1 MRLIE
6 RRRRA
11 ARMLLAPM
19 VLVLLLVAG
28 WPLLR
33 TVWMSCA
40 TIPRAGDAPDIGV
53 VASVGDVCA
62 GWANYLVVLTDPNWW
77 LALRNTL
84 VFTAGSVVMETV
96 FGIAIALALASA
108 MPGRPLLR
116 AAVLVPWAIPTT
128 VSAQMWSWMLHDVFG
143 VINRWLVAGGLL
155 DDGIAWTAQPGL
167 VMLTLIAVDVWKTT
181 PFVALLVL
189 AGLQSVPTDCY
200 EAARIDGV
208 SPWRVF
214 RKVTLPLIAPAVAVA
229 VIFRTLDALRSF
241 DLMYVM
247 TGQNVQTMTLS
258 LYVRQWLVDFQQTG
272 VGSASATLTFFL
284 IALTA
289 LAMIRIGRV
298 ELVDRGIR

>member
-1 MRLIE
+1 
-6 RRRRA
+6 
-11 ARMLLAPM
+11 MLLAPM
-19 VLVLLLVAG
+19 VLALVLVAG

-33 TVWMSCA
+33 TVWMSWA
-40 TIPRAGDAPDIGV
+40 TVPGTGDAHGIGGGAV
-53 VASVGDVCA
+53 VGAVSA
-62 GWANYLVVLTDPNWW
+62 GWVNYLVVLTDPNWW
-77 LALRNTL
+77 LALRNTF
-84 VFTAGSVVMETV
+84 VFTAGSVAMETV
-96 FGIAIALALASA
+96 LGIAIALALASA

-143 VINRWLVAGGLL
+143 VINRWLVAGGLI

-167 VMLTLIAVDVWKTT
+167 AMLTLIAVDVWKTT

-189 AGLQSVPTDCY
+189 AGLQSVPSDCY

-298 ELVDRGIR
+298 ELVDRGVR

>member
-11 ARMLLAPM
+11 ARALLAPM
-19 VLVLLLVAG
+19 VVVLVLIAG
-28 WPLLR
+28 WPLVR
-33 TVWMSCA
+33 TVWLSWSTTPGAGAA
-40 TIPRAGDAPDIGV
+40 TDPG
-53 VASVGDVCA
+53 
-62 GWANYLVVLTDPNWW
+62 GWANYLVVLTDPHWW

-84 VFTAGSVVMETV
+84 VFTVGSVTLETV
-96 FGIAIALALASA
+96 LGIAIALALASV
-108 MPGRPLLR
+108 MPGRTLLR
-116 AAVLVPWAIPTT
+116 AAVLVPWAIPTS

-143 VINRWLVAGGLL
+143 VINRGLVATGWI

-167 VMLTLIAVDVWKTT
+167 AMLTLIAVDVWKTT

-208 SPWRVF
+208 PPWRVF
-214 RKVTLPLIAPAVAVA
+214 RKVTLPLIAPAVAIA

-247 TGQNVQTMTLS
+247 TGQSAQTMTLS

-284 IALTA
+284 IALAA
-289 LAMIRIGRV
+289 LAMIRVGRV
-298 ELVDRGIR
+298 ELVERGAR